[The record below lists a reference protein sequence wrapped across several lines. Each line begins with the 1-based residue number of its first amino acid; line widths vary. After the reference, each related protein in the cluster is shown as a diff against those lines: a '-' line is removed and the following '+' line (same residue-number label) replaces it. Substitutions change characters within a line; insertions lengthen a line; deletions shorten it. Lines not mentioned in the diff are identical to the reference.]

1 MEFKLQPLWEER
13 KRVGVELNMAP
24 LIDIVFLLLLFFMLS
39 SSFVRPAGIK
49 ITLPAARTAET
60 QPKTA
65 LVISISKEDN
75 KIYLSGRKVDLRNLL
90 KALKEEVKG
99 ARRKSLIIR
108 ADKNINLGLAVK
120 VMDIAREAKVKNLVI
135 STTVRDE
142 NLK

>member
-13 KRVGVELNMAP
+13 KRVGIELNMAP

-39 SSFVRPAGIK
+39 SSFARPSGIK
-49 ITLPAARTAET
+49 ITLPAARTAKT

-65 LVISISKEDN
+65 LVISINEDN
-75 KIYLSGRKVDLRNLL
+75 KIYLNGRKVNLMDLL
-90 KALKEEVKG
+90 KVLKEEVKG
-99 ARRKSLIIR
+99 VRRKSLIIR

-120 VMDIAREAKVKNLVI
+120 VMDIAREAKVENLVI

-142 NLK
+142 NIK

>member
-49 ITLPAARTAET
+49 ITLPAARTAQT

-65 LVISISKEDN
+65 LVISISEDS
-75 KIYLSGRKVDLRNLL
+75 KIYLSGRKVDLINLL
-90 KALKEEVKG
+90 KMLKEE
-99 ARRKSLIIR
+99 
-108 ADKNINLGLAVK
+108 D
-120 VMDIAREAKVKNLVI
+120 
-135 STTVRDE
+135 
-142 NLK
+142 

>member
-65 LVISISKEDN
+65 LVISISEDN